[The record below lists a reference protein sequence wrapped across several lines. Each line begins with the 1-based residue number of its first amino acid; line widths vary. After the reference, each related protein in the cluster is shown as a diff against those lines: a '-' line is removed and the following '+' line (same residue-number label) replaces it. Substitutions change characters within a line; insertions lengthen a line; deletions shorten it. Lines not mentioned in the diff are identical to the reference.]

1 MQEATYRLAE
11 KQIAGII
18 TSKLI
23 NGKGHGTK
31 GKDAKGILISIYDVY
46 DAIIQN
52 SIVDVSHF
60 NTSNATS
67 LEKSVYQTFS
77 RTKKS
82 AINRVKK
89 NFVSIIKRMENSCRK
104 QRMAIWITFSV
115 C

>member
-1 MQEATYRLAE
+1 MVQ
-11 KQIAGII
+11 
-18 TSKLI
+18 
-23 NGKGHGTK
+23 K

-67 LEKSVYQTFS
+67 LEKSVYQTFF

-89 NFVSIIKRMENSCRK
+89 ELRVNNKKNGK
-104 QRMAIWITFSV
+104 QLSETTDGYLITFSV